1 MWPGFGDN
9 LRVLLW
15 VMDRC
20 EGKVDAVETPLGY
33 VPIPGD
39 INTEGMDISDETKKK
54 LMLIDKNTWMN
65 EIEDLKEFYKRFNGD
80 LPKTIKDC
88 FYELADEFNKMQ

>member
-1 MWPGFGDN
+1 
-9 LRVLLW
+9 
-15 VMDRC
+15 
-20 EGKVDAVETPLGY
+20 
-33 VPIPGD
+33 
-39 INTEGMDISDETKKK
+39 
-54 LMLIDKNTWMN
+54 MN